1 MSKNNPHIAI
11 LGAGSIGCFL
21 GGCLMAK
28 GSSVTLVGRPR
39 IQQQLSEHGLHVT
52 DWQGRDT
59 HISSEKV
66 SFSLSKDV
74 LKEADYILVTVKS
87 GDTEAAAQS
96 IASAAN
102 SNSIIISFQNGI
114 RNAEILQQ
122 YLPNNKVLKG
132 MVPFNVISNGNGHFH
147 CGTEGN
153 LAIEDKRKVATTL
166 VHNFQQAKL
175 PVTVYDDIL
184 GVQWGKLLMN
194 LSNSVNAL
202 SGIPLLEQLNNKTY
216 RKVMASSSKEALRIL
231 KTANITPARTGKVI
245 PSLTPYILS
254 LPTWL
259 FKRIANAM
267 LKIDPEARSSMYE
280 DLHLGRRTEI
290 DYLNGEIVALAKTLG
305 LSAPINSAIVKLVKQ
320 AEENNLGSPM
330 IQADTLKQQT
340 SNAS

>member
-21 GGCLMAK
+21 GGCLMAE

-59 HISSEKV
+59 NISSEKV
-66 SFSLSKDV
+66 SFLLSTEV

-96 IASAAN
+96 IASEAN
-102 SNSIIISFQNGI
+102 PNSIIISFQNGI

-122 YLPNNKVLKG
+122 YLPNNEVLKG

-166 VHNFQQAKL
+166 VHTLQQAKL

-231 KTANITPARTGKVI
+231 KAANITPARNGKVI

-290 DYLNGEIVALAKTLG
+290 DYLNGEIVALAKSLG
-305 LSAPINSAIVKLVKQ
+305 LSAPINLAIVKLVKQ